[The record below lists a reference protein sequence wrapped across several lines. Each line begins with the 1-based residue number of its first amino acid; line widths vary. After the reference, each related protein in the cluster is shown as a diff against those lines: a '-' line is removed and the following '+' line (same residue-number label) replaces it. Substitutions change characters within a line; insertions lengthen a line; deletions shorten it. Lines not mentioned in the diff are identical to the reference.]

1 MRTVGILAE
10 FVTGVFLGELVSALQ
25 QAAHARGV
33 RLLALRTGDVR
44 SIYDQPLSL
53 DCAQGWLV
61 LLDAI
66 DPAMVERIVA
76 RGLPLCALGY
86 QYAHP
91 ATGFVRCDNRAGA
104 FEALD
109 ALYRAGHREFAF
121 VGHAHEPDVAE
132 REEAMREFLAQR
144 GLDTSP
150 ARFQR
155 SDFYSY
161 SGGREGAAKLLSSGI
176 PFTALFAGNDQNAL
190 GAMARLAEHGLRVPE
205 DVAVIGFDNSA
216 YARAPANQI
225 ASIDQH
231 LAEMA
236 AAALDDV
243 LARMD
248 EPSRPPIRLRYP
260 PSLVPRRS
268 AGMAALPDATPP
280 EMIRRDV
287 ALSSL
292 ANSDELNRL
301 HHTGDLDSITPLL
314 ARMVPR
320 LRFALVAEA
329 DEAGNLQVR
338 FAAPAAAEFLLQGR
352 GPIPPDRFPP
362 MDLKVGPA
370 AHAGDLIA
378 VIPTDPRGGDRS
390 VIAISAAA
398 ENFDAFELAL
408 LMHEVEVVAIGVE
421 RMFSRQRLE
430 RQVASRT
437 RELREAN
444 AALATALSSLQQTQ
458 KELFQAEKMAA
469 MGRLVASVA
478 HELNTPLGNCLMSAS
493 TIETELAS
501 VRTALARGS
510 IRRSELDHFV
520 GAVTEGCSLLQQGL
534 ASTTQLLTN
543 FRKASLPQASALR
556 LHFDF
561 RQLLRQI
568 TATLRQRYAGTPV
581 EFLPVADE
589 TAPDPLMLNGF
600 PDALSDVLYELAQN
614 AVEHGLASRT
624 GHVWLAWQLAGETLM
639 IRVEDNGCGVP
650 DDALDRIFD
659 PFYNSRMGRSLGL
672 GLSAVHNTVG
682 GLLGGKISAEA
693 RPGGGTVMRIALPLT
708 APD

>member
-10 FVTGVFLGELVSALQ
+10 FVTGVFLGELVGALQ
-25 QAAHARGV
+25 QAARARGV

-44 SIYDQPLSL
+44 SIYDQPLAL

-66 DPAMVERIVA
+66 DPAMVERIVG

-109 ALYRAGHREFAF
+109 ALYQAGHREFAF

-132 REEAMREFLAQR
+132 REAAMREFLAQR

-155 SDFYSY
+155 SSFYSY
-161 SGGREGAAKLLSSGI
+161 QGGREGAAQLLSSGV

-190 GAMARLAEHGLRVPE
+190 GAMARLAEHGLRVPQ
-205 DVAVIGFDNSA
+205 DVAVTGFDNSA

-225 ASIDQH
+225 ASVDQH

-260 PSLVPRRS
+260 PTLIPRRS
-268 AGMAALPDATPP
+268 AGMNAMPETEPP

-287 ALSSL
+287 ALTSL
-292 ANSDELNRL
+292 ANSDELNRF
-301 HHTGDLDSITPLL
+301 HHTGELDSITPLL

-329 DEAGNLQVR
+329 DEAGDLLVR
-338 FAAPAAAEFLLQGR
+338 FAAPAAAEYLLQGR
-352 GPIPPDRFPP
+352 GPIPADRFPP
-362 MDLKVGPA
+362 MDLAVGPT

-408 LMHEVEVVAIGVE
+408 LMHEVEVVAIGIE
-421 RMFSRQRLE
+421 RMSSRQRLE
-430 RQVASRT
+430 RQVDGRT
-437 RELREAN
+437 RELREVN
-444 AALATALSSLQQTQ
+444 EALATALASLQQTQ

-493 TIETELAS
+493 TIETELAN
-501 VRTALARGS
+501 VRTALGS
-510 IRRSELDHFV
+510 GAIRRSELDHFV
-520 GAVTEGCSLLQQGL
+520 ESVAEGCSLLGQGL
-534 ASTTQLLTN
+534 ASTTQLLAN
-543 FRKASLPQASALR
+543 FRKASSPHASALR

-561 RQLLRQI
+561 RQFLRQI
-568 TATLRQRYAGTPV
+568 QSTLRQRYASLPV
-581 EFLPVADE
+581 EFLLVADE
-589 TAPDPLMLNGF
+589 AAPDPLMLNGF
-600 PDALSDVLYELAQN
+600 PDGLSDLLYELAQN
-614 AVEHGLASRT
+614 AIEHGLEGRA
-624 GHVWLAWQLAGETLM
+624 GHVWFDWRLDGQTLT
-639 IRVEDNGCGVP
+639 IRVEDDGCGVP
-650 DDALDRIFD
+650 QNELERIFD
-659 PFYNSRMGRSLGL
+659 PFYNTRMGRSLGL

-682 GLLGGKISAEA
+682 GLLGGKIVAEQ
-693 RPGGGTVMRIALPLT
+693 RPAGGTVMIIMLPLT
-708 APD
+708 APA